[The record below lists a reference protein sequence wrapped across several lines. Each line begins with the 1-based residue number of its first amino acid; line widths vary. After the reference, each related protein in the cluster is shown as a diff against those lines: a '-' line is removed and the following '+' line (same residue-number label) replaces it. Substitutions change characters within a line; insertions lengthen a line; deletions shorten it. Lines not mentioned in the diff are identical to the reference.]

1 MAEPATHPPHNT
13 ENIKPDNSLG
23 HFVIGAMPMVL
34 GLLIVWWHLLA
45 PIVSHE
51 HQGVL
56 LWFAGILCSVSLT
69 FWLWCVVRFVEARFA
84 KRNAAAQELAVQESQ
99 AAAQRHRELLV
110 LVEKHCRSVQSLHKR
125 LETIE
130 GNLKDANAEIAHLR
144 ELLVDSSGG
153 VAGGIGP
160 SAYS

>member
-1 MAEPATHPPHNT
+1 MVESTAHPPNDI
-13 ENIKPDNSLG
+13 EIAKPDHSLG
-23 HFVIGAMPMVL
+23 HFITGAIPMTL

-45 PIVSHE
+45 PIVDHE

-84 KRNAAAQELAVQESQ
+84 KRNAAAHELAMQESRT
-99 AAAQRHRELLV
+99 AAARHRELLA

-125 LETIE
+125 LEAIE
-130 GNLKDANAEIAHLR
+130 QDLKNANTEIAHLR
-144 ELLVDSSGG
+144 ELVVESGG
-153 VAGGIGP
+153 VSGSIGP